1 MKAKLFFSLFVF
13 STGLFAQ
20 DFVNG
25 NFENNLAGN
34 ADQINLSNADLNAK
48 LPGVTAFGSY
58 GDVDIITSN
67 AYSGSGAQD
76 KSWYIAITGGGT
88 DIVALSLTKPL
99 KEGRKYTIT
108 FYDRKASSYEAVP
121 IQVGVSENN
130 TSFGQA
136 VFTASASPSL
146 DVWTKR
152 TFTFTAPANA
162 NYVTVQMSGGELQ
175 HWAHIDNFTFG
186 EGKCNETLNVTASSY
201 SVYAGETVSITATGS
216 SSYTWTSA
224 SLKSSLTGS
233 MITDTPYGN
242 SIYWVMSKQDDCPAL
257 TSNVSVSV
265 IQPTV
270 SYVVRDTTP
279 VKPVLN
285 FNKENLNGKKI
296 AVRHTIHRA
305 ENELKIIIWDK
316 NYVDGDKVS
325 IYLNGKLLVKNFTL
339 SKIKKEIILQ
349 LEPGSNFLM
358 MEAINEG
365 TEPPNTA
372 AIGITNIYNSITV
385 MSDLKTVG
393 AVEIIYTPVAKN

>member
-1 MKAKLFFSLFVF
+1 MRAKLFFSLFVLTANF
-13 STGLFAQ
+13 FAQ

-25 NFENNLAGN
+25 NFENNLAGGT
-34 ADQINLSNADLNAK
+34 DQINLSNADLNAK

-58 GDVDIITSN
+58 GDVDIINST
-67 AYSGSGAQD
+67 AYSGTGAQD

-99 KEGRKYTIT
+99 KEGKKYTIT
-108 FYDRKASSYEAVP
+108 FYDRRSNSYNALP
-121 IQVGVSENN
+121 IQVGISETNS
-130 TSFGQA
+130 SFGQTIY
-136 VFTASASPSL
+136 TAPEIPVL

-162 NYVTVQMSGGELQ
+162 NYVTVQMSGGQLQ
-175 HWAHIDNFTFG
+175 DWAHIDNFTFG
-186 EGKCNETLNVTASSY
+186 ETKCNESLNTSASSY
-201 SVYAGETVSITATGS
+201 TIFAGETVSITATGS
-216 SSYTWTSA
+216 ESYTWTST
-224 SLKSSLTGS
+224 SLKTSLSGS
-233 MITDTPYGN
+233 MITSTPYEN
-242 SIYWVMSKQDDCPAL
+242 STYWVMSKQDNCPAL
-257 TSNVSVSV
+257 TSNVTISV

-285 FNKENLNGKKI
+285 FDREKLNGKNI
-296 AVRHTIHRA
+296 AVRHIIHRA
-305 ENELKIIIWDK
+305 ENELKVIIWDK
-316 NYVDGDKVS
+316 NYVDGDKVC

-339 SKIKKEIILQ
+339 SKQKKEVILQ
-349 LEPGSNFLM
+349 LEPGSNYLM
-358 MEAINEG
+358 MEAVNEG